1 MMDVVNID
9 TSPTS
14 GDVLKSSA
22 FYQSLRIHTSFYAP
36 ITNLLGVTIIF
47 QYSHGH
53 RGCGFILQDISF
65 KSVNILCAKTRV
77 YLEYAFV
84 KETKEDMNF
93 LIKNHVG

>member
-1 MMDVVNID
+1 MHQSQTFWGLPLFFNILMVI
-9 TSPTS
+9 
-14 GDVLKSSA
+14 G
-22 FYQSLRIHTSFYAP
+22 
-36 ITNLLGVTIIF
+36 
-47 QYSHGH
+47 
-53 RGCGFILQDISF
+53 GCGFILQDISF